1 MAQSTFTDRTFPK
14 VELHLHIEGAIR
26 SSTIWE
32 ISQKRGIS
40 VGCSSLEELEKELV
54 EWKTGDLST
63 FLAQF
68 NRFMPV
74 FIGDLESIK
83 RISYE
88 LCEDLSKEGAVYFEA
103 RYSPHLFSNLPRVKN
118 FFNVPEGDV
127 TPRDVVRVVNEGI
140 REGSKDFGIQ
150 ARTVL
155 CMIRDKP
162 EWSAEVL
169 ELCEEFHNDTV
180 VGIDLANNEM
190 LELYTQHIEGFKGAK
205 TAGIHRTCHAGEMGP
220 ASNVQTAIEI
230 LEAERIGH
238 GYHIFDDE
246 SVVKLAKEKS
256 IHFEVCPTSSTRTG
270 ALEDDFDNHC
280 AKRFLNEGMNISINT
295 DDPTL
300 FGATLTREFS
310 IARNHFG
317 MDDRAL
323 ALMTLNAAQASFL
336 PDDQK
341 AEMIKSLKV
350 KFKEIL

>member
-14 VELHLHIEGAIR
+14 VELHLHLDGGIR
-26 SSTIWE
+26 PATIWE
-32 ISQKRGIS
+32 ISKKRGIS
-40 VGCSSLEELEKELV
+40 VGCSSLEELEKDLV

-63 FLAQF
+63 FLSEF

-88 LCEDLSKEGAVYFEA
+88 LCEGMSKEGAVYFEA

-140 REGSKDFGIQ
+140 REGSKDFGLQ

-169 ELCEEFHNDTV
+169 ELCKEFHNDTV

-190 LELYTQHIEGFKGAK
+190 LELYTQHIEGFKVNP
-205 TAGIHRTCHAGEMGP
+205 TAP
-220 ASNVQTAIEI
+220 SQ
-230 LEAERIGH
+230 
-238 GYHIFDDE
+238 
-246 SVVKLAKEKS
+246 
-256 IHFEVCPTSSTRTG
+256 
-270 ALEDDFDNHC
+270 
-280 AKRFLNEGMNISINT
+280 
-295 DDPTL
+295 
-300 FGATLTREFS
+300 
-310 IARNHFG
+310 
-317 MDDRAL
+317 
-323 ALMTLNAAQASFL
+323 FL
-336 PDDQK
+336 PFSHSPYIYQKRTLMDQT
-341 AEMIKSLKV
+341 I
-350 KFKEIL
+350 